1 MKKIVIPLV
10 MLLSLVG
17 CKTEKLIRVATRG
30 CIHEEILNAAKTS
43 LKEMGYRLN
52 LETID
57 NALLANS
64 SLSSGGIDANIIQR
78 TDDLIAYNNRVS
90 KRAELTSAGRV
101 YLSALGVYS
110 GTKTTLEDYNPRDK
124 IVISDRAEDYERIMS
139 FIEEVFTVTVFT
151 EQEKTPNYRQTPLD
165 FLTIEYMNPDLIP
178 EAQKHPEEPFY
189 IMTGSQAYNS
199 GLSYEHIL
207 ATETS
212 NDYAFIVGI
221 RRGEEN
227 NDRIR
232 ALMKV
237 LYSDEIGD
245 FIVEH
250 FRGLIIPYR

>member
-1 MKKIVIPLV
+1 
-10 MLLSLVG
+10 
-17 CKTEKLIRVATRG
+17 
-30 CIHEEILNAAKTS
+30 
-43 LKEMGYRLN
+43 MGYRLN

-90 KRAELTSAGRV
+90 NAQSLLVLVASIFQH
-101 YLSALGVYS
+101 LVYS
-110 GTKTTLEDYNPRDK
+110 GTKTTLEDYNPGDK

-178 EAQKHPEEPFY
+178 EAQKHPEEAFY